1 MFTLQMLFGYLNAGR
16 YSTSIYFLNITWIVN
31 FDVASYVKLYSNS
44 SVYRVSRILPHIYNL
59 GCSMG
64 FKNIENL
71 FYLLEEKKS
80 FPCKKGLIFIN
91 ILELGK
97 YLNI

>member
-1 MFTLQMLFGYLNAGR
+1 MN
-16 YSTSIYFLNITWIVN
+16 IVN
-31 FDVASYVKLYSNS
+31 FDVASDVKLYSNS
-44 SVYRVSRILPHIYNL
+44 SVYRVSRILPHICNL

-71 FYLLEEKKS
+71 FYLLEKKS
-80 FPCKKGLIFIN
+80 LPCKKALIFIN

>member
-1 MFTLQMLFGYLNAGR
+1 MLFGYLNAGR
-16 YSTSIYFLNITWIVN
+16 YSTSICFLNITWIVN

-44 SVYRVSRILPHIYNL
+44 SVYSRLLPHIYNL

-71 FYLLEEKKS
+71 FYLLEEKNH
-80 FPCKKGLIFIN
+80 FLVKKL
-91 ILELGK
+91 L
-97 YLNI
+97 YL